1 MKIKILVLSILLCF
15 STHLVLA
22 QGPPITSDKAIMLA
36 QGNIVVK
43 TLSEYRQT
51 DLGTF
56 TKVPLMVHYIAH
68 PKILLGVHLPF
79 TSHNFNTENNLFEDD
94 FKNGSSLG
102 DIELLGKYQFYRN
115 DKMAKTLRMVIKTV
129 QTLPTGKEYDIE
141 GISTGAY
148 QSYLSWVTGY
158 ETIKYGISNELG
170 FRISPNENFNE
181 LVHKFGVGLPLLKP
195 IYPVK
200 QVNLYFEYSSAY
212 MFHHQAFMMLY
223 AQGVQYAIKR
233 LTLETAI
240 QFPLIQTENIPNPR
254 QFSWLVGTRYVF

>member
-1 MKIKILVLSILLCF
+1 MKTKIWVLSILLCF
-15 STHLVLA
+15 STSLLFA
-22 QGPPITSDKAIMLA
+22 QGPPITSDKPIMLA
-36 QGNIVVK
+36 QGNVVVK

-51 DLGTF
+51 DQGTF

-68 PKILLGVHLPF
+68 SKILLGVHLPF
-79 TSHNFNTENNLFEDD
+79 TSHNFNTENEFL
-94 FKNGSSLG
+94 KNGSSLG

-129 QTLPTGKEYDIE
+129 QTLPTGKEYEIE

-170 FRISPNENFNE
+170 FRVSPNENYNE

-195 IYPVK
+195 VYPVK
-200 QVNLYFEYSSAY
+200 QINLYFEYSNAY
-212 MFHHQAFMMLY
+212 MFHHNAFMMLY
-223 AQGVQYAIKR
+223 AQGVQYAIKQ
-233 LTLETAI
+233 LTIETAI
-240 QFPLIQTENIPNPR
+240 QFPLIQTENVPNPR